1 MHKIKVSRNF
11 VLINE
16 EIKTFYEYKDTILQV
31 SDWKNNK
38 THNES
43 NFTTIFW

>member
-16 EIKTFYEYKDTILQV
+16 EMKTFYAYKDTY
-31 SDWKNNK
+31 
-38 THNES
+38 
-43 NFTTIFW
+43 FTGLR

>member
-1 MHKIKVSRNF
+1 MHKIKVSQNF

-31 SDWKNNK
+31 SDRKNNK
-38 THNES
+38 THYQS
-43 NFTTIFW
+43 NFTAILW